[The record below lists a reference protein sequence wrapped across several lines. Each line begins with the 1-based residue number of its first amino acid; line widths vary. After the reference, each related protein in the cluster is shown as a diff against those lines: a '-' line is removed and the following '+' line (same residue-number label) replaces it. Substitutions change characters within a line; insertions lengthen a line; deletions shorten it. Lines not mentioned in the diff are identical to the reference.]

1 MTGHFCSDPIKI
13 HKIIEKA
20 TFSQEYHST
29 MKKKIQIR
37 KFYIFFSTTFL
48 YKNRFPITKNTWNPR
63 KYHFYYPLCSQVVLK
78 FNNVIHKTVS
88 LFEAISLR
96 TGAQSRYRRLPI
108 FPWWI
113 DSDRYSGSS
122 LSNIYRIR
130 YVLQCLDRLMTS
142 KTVKSF
148 EGVEQAMNP
157 LCSTSITNF

>member
-1 MTGHFCSDPIKI
+1 MTFLAKCWFFYDFVDFDRIGTKMSSHNRKKMKI
-13 HKIIEKA
+13 EIFH
-20 TFSQEYHST
+20 
-29 MKKKIQIR
+29 
-37 KFYIFFSTTFL
+37 IFFSTTFL
-48 YKNRFPITKNTWNPR
+48 HKNRFPITKNTWNPR
-63 KYHFYYPLCSQVVLK
+63 KYLDRLPLCSQVVLK

-148 EGVEQAMNP
+148 EGVEQATIQFCYM
-157 LCSTSITNF
+157 

>member
-1 MTGHFCSDPIKI
+1 MTFLFRSYQNPQNHRKI
-13 HKIIEKA
+13 NIFPRISLHNE
-20 TFSQEYHST
+20 
-29 MKKKIQIR
+29 KKIQIR

-48 YKNRFPITKNTWNPR
+48 HKNRFPITKNTWNPR
-63 KYHFYYPLCSQVVLK
+63 KYHFCYSLCYQVVLK

-148 EGVEQAMNP
+148 EGVEQARGDNKVR
-157 LCSTSITNF
+157 